1 MKLDDILEN
10 IYFKD
15 AIHLNADKVN
25 EEDIKNFISFIK
37 EKTNKEMYDKIYV
50 QDLFSLKNN
59 HFVCAN
65 NRILNK
71 FKIILFDD
79 DNINIAE
86 MDEKHQGKI
95 SIIPFRNILKMEL
108 EEVED
113 LVNYYYEAYRLTI
126 NMKDDSILILD
137 TSTTISQIR
146 KDSDKFLI
154 NLKKTFDKYNKIKC
168 EESN

>member
-1 MKLDDILEN
+1 
-10 IYFKD
+10 
-15 AIHLNADKVN
+15 
-25 EEDIKNFISFIK
+25 
-37 EKTNKEMYDKIYV
+37 
-50 QDLFSLKNN
+50 
-59 HFVCAN
+59 
-65 NRILNK
+65 
-71 FKIILFDD
+71 
-79 DNINIAE
+79 
-86 MDEKHQGKI
+86 
-95 SIIPFRNILKMEL
+95 MEL

-113 LVNYYYEAYRLTI
+113 PVNYYYEAYRLTI